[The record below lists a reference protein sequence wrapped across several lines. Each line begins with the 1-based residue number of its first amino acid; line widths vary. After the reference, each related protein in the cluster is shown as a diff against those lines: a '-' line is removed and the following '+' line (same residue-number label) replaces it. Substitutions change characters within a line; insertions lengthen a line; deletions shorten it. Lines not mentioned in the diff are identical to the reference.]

1 VRIPLLDGAEQA
13 GGKGIAAKIGLAA
26 GPLVFVLVVLSPV
39 EGLSYEAK
47 IVLGLALWMGSWW
60 VTAAIPI
67 YATALVPIV
76 VLPAAG
82 AMPLADVVE
91 PYADRIIF
99 LFMGGLLLA
108 KAVEKSGAHKRF
120 ALGIVGL
127 FGTKPK
133 YIVAGFMVVTGVLS
147 AWMSNTA
154 TAMVM
159 VPIAAAVVALV
170 ADERQR
176 SRFGVCL
183 ILAVAYSAS
192 LGGMATLVGTP
203 PNAVFASLSK
213 SLLAVDVSF
222 VQWMAVGVPASALSI
237 FVAWLYMVHV
247 GTRVDGVVIAGGR
260 ELVRGM
266 LAGLGRMTG
275 QEKAAVAL
283 FAAAALAWITR
294 GLVWGHLAPGI
305 DDAVIAIAAAML
317 AFVITAK
324 ASGEPGQKRK
334 PLLDW
339 EAASKV
345 PWGVLL
351 LVGGGLS
358 LAGAFSATGLD
369 AWLAGNLAFLG
380 GMHYLVVVL
389 MIAGVTVIISEMISN
404 TATVALIIPVSASL
418 AGALGIN
425 PMLLMVPVAVASAY
439 GFMMPVGTPPNAIA
453 FASGYVTAPR
463 MARVG
468 VVLDII
474 GVVLV
479 SVISAILVPLVWK

>member
-1 VRIPLLDGAEQA
+1 MRIPTLGTEQA
-13 GGKGIAAKIGLAA
+13 GSRGVAAKIGLAA
-26 GPLVFVLVVLSPV
+26 GPIIFAIVLLSPI
-39 EGLSYEAK
+39 EGLSHEAK
-47 IVLGLALWMGSWW
+47 IVLGLALWMASWW

-67 YATALVPIV
+67 YATALMPIA
-76 VLPAAG
+76 VLPATG
-82 AMPLADVVE
+82 ALSIADVVV

-108 KAVEKSGAHKRF
+108 KAVEKSGAHRRF
-120 ALGIVGL
+120 ALGIVRL
-127 FGTKPK
+127 FGTRPK
-133 YIVAGFMVVTGVLS
+133 YVVAGFMVVTGVLS

-159 VPIAAAVVALV
+159 IPIAAAVVALV
-170 ADERQR
+170 PDERQR

-213 SLLAVDVSF
+213 SLLDFDVSF
-222 VQWMAVGVPASALSI
+222 FDWMKIGVPASALSL

-247 GTRVDGVVIAGGR
+247 GARVNNVVIAGGR
-260 ELVRGM
+260 ELVRDM
-266 LAGLGRMTG
+266 LAGLGRMSN

-283 FAAAALAWITR
+283 FASAAVAWITR
-294 GLVWGHLAPGI
+294 GLVWGHLVPGV
-305 DDAVIAIAAAML
+305 DDAVIAVAAAMF
-317 AFVITAK
+317 AFIIPAR
-324 ASGEPGQKRK
+324 SREEPEKRK

-339 EAASKV
+339 ESASKI
-345 PWGVLL
+345 PWGVLI

-369 AWLAGNLAFLG
+369 AWLAGNLGFLA

-389 MIAGVTVIISEMISN
+389 MIAGVTIFISEMISN
-404 TATVALIIPVSASL
+404 TATVALIIPVAASL
-418 AGALGIN
+418 AGTLGID
-425 PMLLMVPVAVASAY
+425 PLLLMAPVAVATAY

-468 VVLDII
+468 VALDVI
-474 GVVLV
+474 GIMLV
-479 SVISAILVPLVWK
+479 SVITAILVPLVWN

>member
-1 VRIPLLDGAEQA
+1 MGLPLSDELQQ
-13 GGKGIAAKIGLAA
+13 GGGRSIAAKIGLAA
-26 GPLVFVLVVLSPV
+26 GPLVFVLVILWPI
-39 EGLSYEAK
+39 EGLSYEPK
-47 IVLGLALWMGSWW
+47 IVLGLALWMASWW

-67 YATALVPIV
+67 YVTALMPII

-82 AMPLADVVE
+82 ALQLADVVV

-108 KAVEKSGAHKRF
+108 KAVEKSNAHKRF
-120 ALGIVGL
+120 ALGILNL

-147 AWMSNTA
+147 GWMSNTA

-170 ADERQR
+170 PDERQR

-183 ILAVAYSAS
+183 VLAVAYSAS

-203 PNAVFASLSK
+203 PNAIFASLSK
-213 SLLAVDVSF
+213 SLLDVDVSF
-222 VQWMAVGVPASALSI
+222 VQWMAVGFPASALSI
-237 FVAWLYMVHV
+237 FVVWLYMVHV
-247 GTRVDGVVIAGGR
+247 GARVDGVLIAGGR
-260 ELVRGM
+260 DLVRRM
-266 LAGLGRMTG
+266 LAGLGRMSG
-275 QEKAAVAL
+275 QEKAAVAV

-294 GLVWGHLAPGI
+294 GLVWGHLVPGI
-305 DDAVIAIAAAML
+305 DDAVIAITAALL
-317 AFVITAK
+317 AFVIPAK
-324 ASGEPGQKRK
+324 AGNKSGEKRK

-339 EAASKV
+339 EAASKI

-369 AWLAGNLAFLG
+369 AWLAGNLSFLIG
-380 GMHYLVVVL
+380 LHYLVVVL
-389 MIAGVTVIISEMISN
+389 VIAGVTIFISELISN
-404 TATVALIIPVSASL
+404 TATVALIIPVAASL
-418 AGALGIN
+418 AGTLGID
-425 PMLLMVPVAVASAY
+425 PLLLMVPVAVATSY

-468 VVLDII
+468 VALDII
-474 GVVLV
+474 GVLLV
-479 SVISAILVPLVWK
+479 SLLTALLVPLVWG

>member
-1 VRIPLLDGAEQA
+1 MRIPVLGTAERQ
-13 GGKGIAAKIGLAA
+13 GGRGIAAKIGLVA
-26 GPLVFVLVVLSPV
+26 GPLIFVFVAMSPIDDLSQ
-39 EGLSYEAK
+39 EGR
-47 IVLGLALWMGSWW
+47 IVLGLALWMAAWW

-67 YATALVPIV
+67 YATALLPIA
-76 VLPAAG
+76 VLPATG
-82 AMPLADVVE
+82 ALQLVDVVV

-120 ALGIVGL
+120 ALGIVSL

-133 YIVAGFMVVTGVLS
+133 YVVAGFMVVTGVLS

-159 VPIAAAVVALV
+159 IPIAAAVVALV
-170 ADERQR
+170 PDEKQR

-213 SLLAVDVSF
+213 SLLDADVSF
-222 VQWMAVGVPASALSI
+222 VQWMAIGVPASALSL

-247 GTRVDGVVIAGGR
+247 GARVDGVVMAGGR
-260 ELVRGM
+260 ELVRKM
-266 LAGLGRMTG
+266 LAGLGKMSG

-283 FAAAALAWITR
+283 FGAAAVAWITR

-305 DDAVIAIAAAML
+305 DDSVIAIGAAML
-317 AFVITAK
+317 AFMMPAK
-324 ASGEPGQKRK
+324 PRDEPEQKRK

-339 EAASKV
+339 EAASKI
-345 PWGVLL
+345 PWGVLI

-358 LAGAFSATGLD
+358 LAGAFSATGVD

-380 GMHYLVVVL
+380 GMHYLVIVL
-389 MIAGVTVIISEMISN
+389 IIAGVTIFISEMISN
-404 TATVALIIPVSASL
+404 TATVALIIPIAASL
-418 AGALGIN
+418 SGTLGID
-425 PMLLMVPVAVASAY
+425 PMLLMVPVTVATAY

-453 FASGYVTAPR
+453 FASGYVTAPK

-468 VVLDII
+468 IVLDVI
-474 GVVLV
+474 GIMLV
-479 SVISAILVPLVWK
+479 TVITAILVPLIWS

>member
-1 VRIPLLDGAEQA
+1 MLGTEQA
-13 GGKGIAAKIGLAA
+13 GGRGVAAKIGLVA
-26 GPLVFVLVVLSPV
+26 GPIVFVLVILSPI
-39 EGLSYEAK
+39 EGLSHEAK
-47 IVLGLALWMGSWW
+47 IVLGLALWMAGWW

-67 YATALVPIV
+67 YATALLPIV
-76 VLPAAG
+76 VLPASG
-82 AMPLADVVE
+82 ALQIADVVV

-108 KAVEKSGAHKRF
+108 KAVEKSGAHRRF
-120 ALGIVGL
+120 ALGIVSL

-133 YIVAGFMVVTGVLS
+133 YVVAGFMVVTGVLS

-170 ADERQR
+170 PDDRQR
-176 SRFGVCL
+176 SKFGVCL

-213 SLLAVDVSF
+213 SLLDIDVSF
-222 VQWMAVGVPASALSI
+222 FDWMKIGVPASALSL

-247 GTRVDGVVIAGGR
+247 GARVDGIVIAGGR

-266 LAGLGRMTG
+266 LAGLGRMSG

-283 FAAAALAWITR
+283 FAAAAVAWITR

-305 DDAVIAIAAAML
+305 DDAVIAIAAAMFT
-317 AFVITAK
+317 FVIPTRSKDGPA
-324 ASGEPGQKRK
+324 QKK

-339 EAASKV
+339 EAASKI
-345 PWGVLL
+345 PWGVLI

-380 GMHYLVVVL
+380 GMHYFVVVL
-389 MIAGVTVIISEMISN
+389 VIAGVTILISEMISN
-404 TATVALIIPVSASL
+404 TAAVALIIPVAASL
-418 AGALGIN
+418 ARALGID
-425 PMLLMVPVAVASAY
+425 PILLMVPVAIGTAY

-468 VVLDII
+468 VVLDVI
-474 GVVLV
+474 GILLV
-479 SVISAILVPLVWK
+479 SVMTAVLVPLVWN

>member
-1 VRIPLLDGAEQA
+1 MPVDIPLLGSAEQA
-13 GGKGIAAKIGLAA
+13 VGRGIAAKVGLVA
-26 GPLVFVLVVLSPV
+26 GPLVFVLVALSPIAD
-39 EGLSYEAK
+39 LSFEAK
-47 IVLGLALWMGSWW
+47 VVLGLALWMAGWW

-67 YATALVPIV
+67 YATAFLPVI

-82 AMPLADVVE
+82 ALQLGDVVA

-99 LFMGGLLLA
+99 LFMGGLLMA

-120 ALGIVGL
+120 ALGIVSL
-127 FGTKPK
+127 FGTRPK
-133 YIVAGFMVVTGVLS
+133 YVVAGFMVVTGVLS

-159 VPIAAAVVALV
+159 IPIAAAVVALV
-170 ADERQR
+170 PDERQR

-213 SLLAVDVSF
+213 SLLDADVSF
-222 VQWMAVGVPASALSI
+222 VQWMAIGVPASALSL

-247 GTRVDGVVIAGGR
+247 GARVDGVVIAGGR
-260 ELVRGM
+260 ELVKSM
-266 LAGLGRMTG
+266 LAGLGRMSG
-275 QEKAAVAL
+275 QEKAAAAV
-283 FAAAALAWITR
+283 FGAAAVAWITR
-294 GLVWGHLAPGI
+294 GLVWGHLAPGV
-305 DDAVIAIAAAML
+305 DDAVIAMAAAVML
-317 AFVITAK
+317 FLIYVKGPAT
-324 ASGEPGQKRK
+324 QKRK

-339 EAASKV
+339 ESASKI
-345 PWGVLL
+345 PWGVLI

-369 AWLAGNLAFLG
+369 AWLAGNLGFLA

-389 MIAGVTVIISEMISN
+389 IIAGVTILISELISN
-404 TATVALIIPVSASL
+404 TATVALVIPVAASL
-418 AGALGIN
+418 AGTLGID
-425 PMLLMVPVAVASAY
+425 PLMLMVPVTVATAY

-453 FASGYVTAPR
+453 FASGYVTAPK

-468 VVLDII
+468 IVLDII
-474 GVVLV
+474 GIMLV
-479 SVISAILVPLVWK
+479 SVITAILVPLVWN

>member
-1 VRIPLLDGAEQA
+1 VRIPVLGTAERQ
-13 GGKGIAAKIGLAA
+13 GGRGIASKIGLAV
-26 GPLVFVLVVLSPV
+26 GPLLFIFVAMSPIDDLSQ
-39 EGLSYEAK
+39 EGR
-47 IVLGLALWMGSWW
+47 IVLGLALWMATWW

-67 YATALVPIV
+67 YATALLPIA
-76 VLPAAG
+76 VLPATG
-82 AMPLADVVE
+82 ALQLVDVVV

-120 ALGIVGL
+120 ALGIVSL
-127 FGTKPK
+127 FGTRPK

-159 VPIAAAVVALV
+159 IPIAAAVVALV
-170 ADERQR
+170 PDEKQR

-213 SLLAVDVSF
+213 SLLDIDVSF
-222 VQWMAVGVPASALSI
+222 VQWMAIGVPASALSL
-237 FVAWLYMVHV
+237 FVAWLYMVHI
-247 GTRVDGVVIAGGR
+247 GARVDGIAIAGGR
-260 ELVRGM
+260 DLVRKM
-266 LAGLGRMTG
+266 LASLGKMSS
-275 QEKAAVAL
+275 QEKAAVVL
-283 FAAAALAWITR
+283 FGAAAVAWITR

-305 DDAVIAIAAAML
+305 DDSVIAIGAAML
-317 AFVITAK
+317 AFIIPARAK
-324 ASGEPGQKRK
+324 EAEEKRK

-339 EAASKV
+339 EAASKI
-345 PWGVLL
+345 PWGVLI

-369 AWLAGNLAFLG
+369 AWLAGNLSFLG
-380 GMHYLVVVL
+380 GMHYLIVVL
-389 MIAGVTVIISEMISN
+389 IIAGVTIFISEMISN
-404 TATVALIIPVSASL
+404 TATVALIIPIAASL
-418 AGALGIN
+418 SGTLGID
-425 PMLLMVPVAVASAY
+425 PMLLMVPVAVATAY

-453 FASGYVTAPR
+453 FASGYVTAPK

-468 VVLDII
+468 IVLDVI
-474 GVVLV
+474 GVMLV
-479 SVISAILVPLVWK
+479 TAITAILVPLVWG

>member
-1 VRIPLLDGAEQA
+1 MHVDLPLLGSAEQA
-13 GGKGIAAKIGLAA
+13 VGRSTSAKIGLAA
-26 GPLVFVLVVLSPV
+26 GPVVFVLVALSPV
-39 EGLSYEAK
+39 AGLSFEAK
-47 IVLGLALWMGSWW
+47 VVLGLALWMAGWW

-67 YATALVPIV
+67 YATAFLPII

-82 AMPLADVVE
+82 ALPLADVVV
-91 PYADRIIF
+91 PYADRIVF
-99 LFMGGLLLA
+99 LFMGGLLMA
-108 KAVEKSGAHKRF
+108 KAIEKSGAHKRF
-120 ALGIVGL
+120 ALGIVSL
-127 FGTKPK
+127 FGTRPK
-133 YIVAGFMVVTGVLS
+133 YVVAGFMVVTGVLS

-159 VPIAAAVVALV
+159 IPIAAAVVALV

-213 SLLAVDVSF
+213 SLLDVDVSF
-222 VQWMAVGVPASALSI
+222 VQWMAVGVPASALSL

-247 GTRVDGVVIAGGR
+247 GARVDGVVIAGGR

-266 LAGLGRMTG
+266 LAGLGRMSG
-275 QEKAAVAL
+275 QEKASAAV
-283 FAAAALAWITR
+283 FGSAAVAWITR
-294 GLVWGHLAPGI
+294 GLVWGQFVPGV
-305 DDAVIAIAAAML
+305 DDTVIAIAAAL
-317 AFVITAK
+317 ALFVIHAK
-324 ASGEPGQKRK
+324 DPVAQKSK

-339 EAASKV
+339 DAASRI
-345 PWGVLL
+345 PWGVLV

-369 AWLAGNLAFLG
+369 AWIAGNLSFLA

-389 MIAGVTVIISEMISN
+389 IVAGVTILISEMISN
-404 TATVALIIPVSASL
+404 TATVALLIPVAASL
-418 AGALGIN
+418 AGTLGID
-425 PMLLMVPVAVASAY
+425 PLMLMVPVTVATAY

-453 FASGYVTAPR
+453 FATGYVTAPR

-479 SVISAILVPLVWK
+479 SVIIAVLVPLVWS

>member
-1 VRIPLLDGAEQA
+1 MRIPLLDREEQA
-13 GGKGIAAKIGLAA
+13 VGKGIAAKMGLAA
-26 GPLVFVLVVLSPV
+26 GPLVFVLAVLSPI

-47 IVLGLALWMGSWW
+47 IVLGLALWMASWW

-67 YATALVPIV
+67 YATALMPIV

-133 YIVAGFMVVTGVLS
+133 VIVAGFMVVTGVLS

-154 TAMVM
+154 TAIVM

-176 SRFGVCL
+176 SRFGACL

-260 ELVRGM
+260 KLVRDM
-266 LAGLGRMTG
+266 LAGLGSMTG

-283 FAAAALAWITR
+283 LAAAALAWITR
-294 GLVWGHLAPGI
+294 GLVWGHLVPGI

-317 AFVITAK
+317 AFVIPAK

-339 EAASKV
+339 EAASKI

-369 AWLAGNLAFLG
+369 AWLAGSLAFLG

-389 MIAGVTVIISEMISN
+389 MIAGVTIIISEMISN

>member
-1 VRIPLLDGAEQA
+1 MEQA
-13 GGKGIAAKIGLAA
+13 GGRGIAAKIGLAA
-26 GPLVFVLVVLSPV
+26 GPIVFILVLLSPI
-39 EGLSYEAK
+39 EGLSQEAK
-47 IVLGLALWMGSWW
+47 IVLGLALWMASWW

-67 YATALVPIV
+67 YATALLPIA
-76 VLPAAG
+76 VLPASG
-82 AMPLADVVE
+82 ALNITDVVV

-120 ALGIVGL
+120 ALGIVSL
-127 FGTKPK
+127 FGTRPK
-133 YIVAGFMVVTGVLS
+133 YVVAGFMVVTGVLS

-159 VPIAAAVVALV
+159 IPIAAAVVALV
-170 ADERQR
+170 PDERQR

-203 PNAVFASLSK
+203 PNAVFASLSR
-213 SLLAVDVSF
+213 SLADVDVSF
-222 VQWMAVGVPASALSI
+222 FDWMKIGVPASALSL

-247 GTRVDGVVIAGGR
+247 GARVDGAVIAGGR

-266 LAGLGRMTG
+266 LAGLGKMSG

-283 FAAAALAWITR
+283 FAAAAVAWITR
-294 GLVWGHLAPGI
+294 GLVWGHLAPGV
-305 DDAVIAIAAAML
+305 DDAVIAIAAAMF
-317 AFVITAK
+317 AFIIPAK
-324 ASGEPGQKRK
+324 SRDEPAKRK

-339 EAASKV
+339 ESASKI
-345 PWGVLL
+345 PWGVLI

-369 AWLAGNLAFLG
+369 AWLAGNLSFLG

-389 MIAGVTVIISEMISN
+389 MIAGVTIFISEMISN
-404 TATVALIIPVSASL
+404 TATVALLIPVAASL
-418 AGALGIN
+418 SGTLGID
-425 PMLLMVPVAVASAY
+425 PLLLMAPVAVATAY

-468 VVLDII
+468 VALDVI
-474 GVVLV
+474 GIMLV
-479 SVISAILVPLVWK
+479 SVITAILVPLVWS